1 MVCDHLEYLE
11 VLNCHFLVAHLTCH
25 THSFEHLGG
34 IRAGADRTGSAKAV
48 VLAMSALAYA
58 TETVTLY
65 HTLETFTLRGTLDVD
80 EVILIE
86 EVDCDGVTEI
96 VLAVKSF
103 ELGQVA
109 LGSYSGFL
117 EVAGHGSGGVLVL
130 LLYEAKLHGLITVF
144 VSRFNLSN
152 YAGAY
157 FDNSARHVLAVG
169 TENGC
174 HSDFLS

>member
-1 MVCDHLEYLE
+1 
-11 VLNCHFLVAHLTCH
+11 
-25 THSFEHLGG
+25 
-34 IRAGADRTGSAKAV
+34 
-48 VLAMSALAYA
+48 MSALAYA
-58 TETVTLY
+58 TETVTLN
-65 HTLETFTLRGTLDVD
+65 HTLETFTLRGTLNVN
-80 EVILIE
+80 EVILAE
-86 EVDCDGVTEI
+86 EIDCDGVTEF

-117 EVAGHGSGGVLVL
+117 EVTGHRGSGVLVFL
-130 LLYEAKLHGLITVF
+130 FSETKLHGLITVF